1 MSYQQITLVGC
12 LGKNPELRYLPDGRP
27 VTNFSMATNRKWAN
41 KKTSELME
49 ETTWWR
55 ISVFGPQAEACAQYL
70 AKGRQ
75 VLVTGRMRPDPATG
89 SPRVFTRN
97 DGSSGASHELT
108 ATSVQFLGSRADA
121 APDAPAQ
128 QTEADSEGVP
138 F

>member
-1 MSYQQITLVGC
+1 MSFQQITLVGC
-12 LGKNPELRYLPDGRP
+12 LGKNPELRYLSDGRP
-27 VTNFSMATNRKWAN
+27 VANFSIATNRKWN
-41 KKTSELME
+41 NQDGTKGE

-55 ISVFGPQAEACAQYL
+55 ISVFGNQAEACAQYL

-97 DGSSGASHELT
+97 DGSPGASYELT